1 MKKSILFLAMLFIGM
16 VSFSYAQK
24 ATTKDFYAGTWEIS
38 VKGTPSGDAK
48 LLTKLTR
55 VDGKL
60 TGELTSLT
68 EPSSPKLHIS
78 KVDETENGITI
89 YFYAEGMDIDLNL
102 KKQDE
107 NNLKGS
113 LMNGSFESTAVRK
126 DK

>member
-1 MKKSILFLAMLFIGM
+1 MKKSILFFAMLFIGM

-24 ATTKDFYAGTWEIS
+24 ATTKDFYAGTWEIL
-38 VKGTPSGDAK
+38 VKGTPNGDAK
-48 LLTKLTR
+48 MLTTLTR

-60 TGELTSLT
+60 TGVLSSATD
-68 EPSSPKLHIS
+68 PSAPKMQIS
-78 KVDETENGITI
+78 KVDETETGITI

-126 DK
+126 